1 MIKPDGSVKPRKFN
15 RKNAKYLG
23 RIFKSEM
30 GVSFCDYLLSLRL
43 SKAEEMLR
51 KTDAK
56 IIDIAL
62 ATGFNSISY
71 FNREFFKKNGITP
84 TDYRKRHKKR
94 ETAVKNSVSL
104 KYLQTIRRGRI
115 SRGWRI
121 WAQAK
126 MTKR

>member
-1 MIKPDGSVKPRKFN
+1 MIKKTFPITLNYTFEAN

-84 TDYRKRHKKR
+84 TDYRKK
-94 ETAVKNSVSL
+94 A
-104 KYLQTIRRGRI
+104 
-115 SRGWRI
+115 
-121 WAQAK
+121 
-126 MTKR
+126 

>member
-1 MIKPDGSVKPRKFN
+1 MKILSKLTARLAN
-15 RKNAKYLG
+15 CKNAKYLG

-30 GVSFCDYLLSLRL
+30 GVIFCDYLLSLRL

-71 FNREFFKKNGITP
+71 FNRAFLKKHKITP
-84 TDYRKRHKKR
+84 GEFRRKK
-94 ETAVKNSVSL
+94 
-104 KYLQTIRRGRI
+104 
-115 SRGWRI
+115 
-121 WAQAK
+121 
-126 MTKR
+126 